1 MWARAWE
8 VWWRRLLEVVRW
20 VIIGSKGGWMVHEEL
35 GCCKGD
41 QDGARWSHHRLPQ
54 FSSPNHRDKCSHFI
68 DAVAHSERVSTLQSP
83 QGP

>member
-1 MWARAWE
+1 
-8 VWWRRLLEVVRW
+8 
-20 VIIGSKGGWMVHEEL
+20 MVHEEL